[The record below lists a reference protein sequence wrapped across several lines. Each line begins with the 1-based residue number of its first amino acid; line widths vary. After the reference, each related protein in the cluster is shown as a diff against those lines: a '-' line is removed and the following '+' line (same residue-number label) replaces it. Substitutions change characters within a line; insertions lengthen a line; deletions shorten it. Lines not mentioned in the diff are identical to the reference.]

1 MANQVTHPG
10 VFVEEVPG
18 VPVIAGVPTAITAF
32 VGRAPM
38 GPTAP
43 LHCASFADFQRN
55 FGGFTANYPL
65 TSAVQDFFQNGGT
78 DAFIV
83 RVAKD
88 SGPLGPD
95 DLIGREEERTG
106 LYALDTIDL
115 FNLLCLPP
123 DRDDFPDADL
133 ARIYQAAAAYCL
145 KRRAM
150 LIADPPRQWSAA
162 ARAGNFERIQ
172 PSDLGI
178 ARSDAANCAVY
189 FPAIKKLDTAAAG
202 GVEKIFP
209 ASGAIAGVFAAS
221 DLQAGVWKAP
231 AGITA
236 AIAGIAG
243 LELALTDAQNG
254 ALNALG
260 INCLRSFPI
269 YGPVVWGARTLRG
282 ADILADQ
289 YKYVPVRRLALYIEE
304 SLYRGTQFAAF
315 EPNGAALW
323 AKLRGGIGNFMVGL
337 WRQGGLFGA
346 SPAQAYFVQCD
357 ETTTTP
363 ADIANGVVN
372 IVIGFAP
379 EKPAEFIILKI
390 SQAAG
395 QAAP

>member
-10 VFVEEVPG
+10 VFVEELPG

-32 VGRAPM
+32 VGRTPM
-38 GPTAP
+38 GPATP
-43 LHCASFADFQRN
+43 LHCASFADFQRT

-65 TSAVQDFFQNGGT
+65 TSAVADFFQNGGT

-95 DLIGREEERTG
+95 DLIGRDDRRTG
-106 LYALDTIDL
+106 LFALDQVDL
-115 FNLLCLPP
+115 FNLLCIPP

-133 ARIYQAAAAYCL
+133 ARVYQSAAAYCL

-150 LIADPPRQWSAA
+150 LIADPPRKWSAA
-162 ARAGNFERIQ
+162 ARAGHFDRIL
-172 PSDLGI
+172 PADFGI
-178 ARSDAANCAVY
+178 TQSDAANCAVY
-189 FPAIKKLDTAAAG
+189 FPAIKKLDAAAAG
-202 GVEKIFP
+202 GIEKIFP

-221 DLQAGVWKAP
+221 DLQVGVWKAP

-236 AIAGIAG
+236 AIAGITG
-243 LELALTDAQNG
+243 LELELGDAQNG
-254 ALNALG
+254 MLNPLG

-289 YKYVPVRRLALYIEE
+289 YKYIPVRRLALYIEE
-304 SLYRGTQFAAF
+304 SLYRGTRFAAF
-315 EPNGAALW
+315 EPNGATLW
-323 AKLRGGIGNFMVGL
+323 AKLRGSISNFMIGL

-357 ETTTTP
+357 QTTTTP

-372 IVIGFAP
+372 IVLGFAP